1 MRFVCIL
8 LIGAAAGNTATAVA
22 QEYPAKAIRIVVPYS
37 PGGGLDVV
45 GRPIAQ
51 KLSESFG
58 QPVVIDNRPGG
69 GTTIGT
75 TVVAKAPADGY
86 TLLLTLSALTISPSL
101 YPHLPYDPVTD
112 FSPVIWIGTTSYLLS
127 VHPSVP
133 ANNVKQLIA
142 LSKSMPD
149 KFSYSSPGNGTDPH
163 MAAELFKI
171 MTGVK
176 WTHIPYNGGGPAAV
190 AAMGGQVEL
199 TFLPT
204 SVGTP
209 FVKAGKLKALGI
221 STAKRSTLL
230 PELPTIAESG
240 VPGYEAEAWSGILA
254 PAGTPKEIVAR
265 LNGAI
270 AKIVHTPEYKALL
283 EARLV
288 EPVGSSVEQFSN
300 RIRDDVAKWR
310 KVVREG
316 GIKTE

>member
-8 LIGAAAGNTATAVA
+8 LIVAAAGNTATAVA

-101 YPHLPYDPVTD
+101 YPNLPYDPVTD

-149 KFSYSSPGNGTDPH
+149 QFSYSSPGNGTDPH

-190 AAMGGQVEL
+190 AVMGGQVGL

-209 FVKAGKLKALGI
+209 FVTAGKLKALGI

-254 PAGTPKEIVAR
+254 PAGTPKEIVAK

-270 AKIVHTPEYKALL
+270 AKIVHAPEYKALL

-300 RIRDDVAKWR
+300 RLRDDVAKWR

>member
-1 MRFVCIL
+1 MRFACIL

-190 AAMGGQVEL
+190 AVMGGQVGL

-209 FVKAGKLKALGI
+209 FVTAGKLKALGI
-221 STAKRSTLL
+221 STAKRSALL

-254 PAGTPKEIVAR
+254 PAGTPKEIVAK

-300 RIRDDVAKWR
+300 RLRDDVAKWR

>member
-190 AAMGGQVEL
+190 AVMGGQVGL

-209 FVKAGKLKALGI
+209 FVTAGKLKALGI

-254 PAGTPKEIVAR
+254 PAGTPKEIVAK

-270 AKIVHTPEYKALL
+270 AKIVHAPEYKALL

-300 RIRDDVAKWR
+300 RLRDDVAKWR

>member
-190 AAMGGQVEL
+190 AVMGGQVGL

-209 FVKAGKLKALGI
+209 FVTAGKLKALGI

-240 VPGYEAEAWSGILA
+240 VPGYAAEAWSGILA

>member
-8 LIGAAAGNTATAVA
+8 LIVAAAGNTATAVA

-101 YPHLPYDPVTD
+101 YPNLPYDPVTD

-288 EPVGSSVEQFSN
+288 EPVGSSVEQLSN

>member
-190 AAMGGQVEL
+190 AVMGGQVGL

-209 FVKAGKLKALGI
+209 FVTAGKLKALGI
-221 STAKRSTLL
+221 SAAKRSTLL

-254 PAGTPKEIVAR
+254 PAGTPKEIVAK

-300 RIRDDVAKWR
+300 RLRDDVAKWR

>member
-8 LIGAAAGNTATAVA
+8 LIVAAAGNTATAVA

-190 AAMGGQVEL
+190 AVMGGQVGL

-209 FVKAGKLKALGI
+209 FVTAGKLKALGI

>member
-1 MRFVCIL
+1 
-8 LIGAAAGNTATAVA
+8 
-22 QEYPAKAIRIVVPYS
+22 
-37 PGGGLDVV
+37 
-45 GRPIAQ
+45 
-51 KLSESFG
+51 
-58 QPVVIDNRPGG
+58 
-69 GTTIGT
+69 
-75 TVVAKAPADGY
+75 
-86 TLLLTLSALTISPSL
+86 
-101 YPHLPYDPVTD
+101 
-112 FSPVIWIGTTSYLLS
+112 
-127 VHPSVP
+127 
-133 ANNVKQLIA
+133 
-142 LSKSMPD
+142 
-149 KFSYSSPGNGTDPH
+149 

>member
-101 YPHLPYDPVTD
+101 YPNLPYDPVTD

-190 AAMGGQVEL
+190 AVMGGQVGL

-209 FVKAGKLKALGI
+209 FVTAGKLKALGI

-254 PAGTPKEIVAR
+254 PAGTPKEIVAK

-270 AKIVHTPEYKALL
+270 AKIVHAPEYKALL

-300 RIRDDVAKWR
+300 RLRDDVAKWR

>member
-8 LIGAAAGNTATAVA
+8 LIVAAAGNTATAVA

-101 YPHLPYDPVTD
+101 YPNLPYDPVTD

-190 AAMGGQVEL
+190 AVMGGQVGL

-209 FVKAGKLKALGI
+209 FVTAGKLKALGI

-254 PAGTPKEIVAR
+254 PAGTPKEIVAK

-300 RIRDDVAKWR
+300 RLRDDVAKWR

>member
-190 AAMGGQVEL
+190 AVMGGQVGL

-209 FVKAGKLKALGI
+209 FVTAGKLKALGI

-254 PAGTPKEIVAR
+254 PAGTPKEIVAK

-300 RIRDDVAKWR
+300 RLRDDVAKWR